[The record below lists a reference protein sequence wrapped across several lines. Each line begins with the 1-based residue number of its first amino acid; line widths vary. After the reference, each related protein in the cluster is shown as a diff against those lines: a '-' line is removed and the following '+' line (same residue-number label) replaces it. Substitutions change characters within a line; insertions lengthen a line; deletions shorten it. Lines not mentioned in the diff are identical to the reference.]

1 MTSRFYDTIHLTVS
15 RTAHRLALIA
25 DAVHNWLDR
34 NWFRLLLLSLL
45 TWVLLQKDLSV
56 QVNLGEVKP
65 LPGALN
71 LKAVATDETHPD
83 GEEGGK
89 AAPLSF
95 SPGTDDQ
102 QAAYVRRFSKVAVQE
117 MKRFG
122 IPASITLAQGILE
135 TKAGTSPLATRNNN
149 HFGIKCFSK
158 ACSRGH
164 CSNFEDDTHKDFFRR
179 YPTAWE
185 SFRSHSKLLQ
195 ADRYKSLFRLD
206 PKDYKSWAHGLAA
219 AGYATDPRYGEKLIR
234 IIEGLDL
241 QRLDG

>member
-1 MTSRFYDTIHLTVS
+1 M
-15 RTAHRLALIA
+15 
-25 DAVHNWLDR
+25 
-34 NWFRLLLLSLL
+34 LSLL

-65 LPGALN
+65 LPGALD
-71 LKAVATDETHPD
+71 LKAVATAEARPA
-83 GEEGGK
+83 GGGGVE

-95 SPGTDDQ
+95 APGTDAQ
-102 QAAYVRRFSKVAVQE
+102 QAAYVRRFGKVAIQE
-117 MKRFG
+117 MKRYG

-158 ACSRGH
+158 ACTKGH

-179 YPTAWE
+179 YPTAWA

-195 ADRYKSLFRLD
+195 ADRYKRLFRLD
-206 PKDYKSWAHGLAA
+206 PKDYKGWARGLAA